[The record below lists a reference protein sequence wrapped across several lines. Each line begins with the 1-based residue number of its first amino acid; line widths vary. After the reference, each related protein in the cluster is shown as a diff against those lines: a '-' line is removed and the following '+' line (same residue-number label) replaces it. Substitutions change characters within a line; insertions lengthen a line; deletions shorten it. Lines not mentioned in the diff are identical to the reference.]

1 MVHAELKKMGIAPI
15 DCTVIREK
23 DGVIVAR
30 VMTETGFY
38 ILKCFE
44 TPEHRREIAN
54 YRLLAEN
61 GVDTLRIFAATDAAI
76 LMEDVAASMEL
87 RLGVKGDMASPEMAK
102 NLAKWYKKLHAIR
115 ADLTGMYDESDFFTR
130 ENIAYIKEK
139 TGTGN
144 LPAWAAL
151 EENFDAIRAKLDS
164 LTRVVTYNDF
174 YYTNLI
180 VAHDDSRAFM
190 FDYNLLGRGY
200 ALSDVRN
207 VTYSL
212 SEEAARAFME
222 EYGPTDPT
230 EAMVD
235 AVISPVVTLYMACQR
250 ENFPEWGREAL
261 ENVKNNL
268 ADSISS
274 LLGV

>member
-1 MVHAELKKMGIAPI
+1 MVRTELEKMGIDPM
-15 DCTVIREK
+15 DCTVIREN

-38 ILKCFE
+38 ILKCFKN
-44 TPEHRREIAN
+44 PEYRREIAN
-54 YRLLAEN
+54 YRLLGEN
-61 GVDTLRIFAATDAAI
+61 GVDTLRIFAATHAAI

-87 RLGVKGDMASPEMAK
+87 RLGVKGDMSNPAMAK
-102 NLAKWYKKLHAIR
+102 NLAKWYKKLHAIH

-139 TGTGN
+139 TGTEN

-151 EENFDAIRAKLDS
+151 EENFDVLREKLDN

-190 FDYNLLGRGY
+190 FDYNLLGKGY

-222 EYGPTDPT
+222 EYGPTDPM
-230 EAMVD
+230 EARVD
-235 AVISPVVTLYMACQR
+235 AVISPVVTLCMACQR

-261 ENVKNNL
+261 DEVKNNL
-268 ADSISS
+268 TDSIAR
-274 LLGV
+274 LVH